1 MIERVP
7 GETDKAWQA
16 FQDFFAMGQG
26 RSIKLLHRQ
35 YSEQNRKK
43 RNVTPTKSYKT
54 IAGWSSVYKWDER
67 VKAADKEIEAERLQA
82 IKDEQKREQI
92 ERLKAFR
99 GAADQSAILSVAT
112 SAKTLKGMQAIAE
125 QVLNQINLDAQTS
138 LKDLA
143 LVAQVLQLLTRN
155 TQEGFNL
162 KAQIEGLESIIQELD
177 KD

>member
-7 GETDKAWQA
+7 GETDKAWRA
-16 FQDFFAMGQG
+16 FQDYFAMGQG
-26 RSIKLLHRQ
+26 RSLVGLYRE
-35 YSEQNRKK
+35 YSKRKTRK
-43 RNVTPTKSYKT
+43 NNLPPTKSRIT
-54 IAGWSSVYKWDER
+54 IEQWSSKHKWDER
-67 VKAADKEIEAERLQA
+67 VKKADKELEVERLQA

-125 QVLNQINLDAQTS
+125 QVLSQINLDAQTS

-162 KAQIEGLESIIQELD
+162 KAQIEGLESIIQEMD
-177 KD
+177 D